1 MLPNPLNELLWK
13 AFFDSF
19 YIMAKTKIEPRLF
32 QVECSCCQT
41 KLWIDPVTKDVLKS
55 EKAKKKKGSL
65 DDLLLKE
72 KKKKEE
78 VDRRFRATAE
88 LAKEKQLIAKKK
100 FEKAFTNLEND

>member
-1 MLPNPLNELLWK
+1 MVK
-13 AFFDSF
+13 
-19 YIMAKTKIEPRLF
+19 KIKESHIF

-72 KKKKEE
+72 EKKKEE
-78 VDRRFRATAE
+78 VDRRFAATAE
-88 LAKEKQLIAKKK
+88 LAKERQKIAKNK
-100 FEKAFTNLEND
+100 FEKAFTNLKND

>member
-1 MLPNPLNELLWK
+1 
-13 AFFDSF
+13 
-19 YIMAKTKIEPRLF
+19 MARKEKESHVF
-32 QVECSCCQT
+32 QVECSCCRS

-78 VDRRFRATAE
+78 VDRRFAATAE
-88 LAKEKQLIAKKK
+88 LAEERQKMAKKK
-100 FEKAFTNLEND
+100 FEKAFSNLEND